1 MTHIWQKN
9 AQNSPRKL
17 RLTRCLPTAPN
28 RLLRSNTCPSN
39 HLKSKRLDSQWLV
52 GPPLTKSKR
61 QPHDQPT
68 RSIMA
73 ELMPQ
78 CITNHKATL
87 FPPSHNNKPAKADVG
102 TQQIKQNTSCEQYF
116 LILLSLY
123 CWGACAWRAAS
134 RTDCKLRRP
143 REVAFVKPFG
153 REQLPSRTCWE
164 MPPETKIHCENSA
177 FMRVTVPS
185 CGCQDRN
192 ACPSPAP
199 MPCLSTRDVRVGIT
213 ELTPTLNFWP
223 QSA

>member
-1 MTHIWQKN
+1 METWKN
-9 AQNSPRKL
+9 
-17 RLTRCLPTAPN
+17 
-28 RLLRSNTCPSN
+28 LRSDSPKLAEQVATDPVLADCSQQTLAVKYMSQQPR
-39 HLKSKRLDSQWLV
+39 LKARGLTPNGWQVVHVFCKL

-61 QPHDQPT
+61 QPHDEPT

-87 FPPSHNNKPAKADVG
+87 FPTSHNNKPAKADVG
-102 TQQIKQNTSCEQYF
+102 TQQIKQNTSCEQYC

-143 REVAFVKPFG
+143 REVAFVKPLG

-177 FMRVTVPS
+177 FLR
-185 CGCQDRN
+185 
-192 ACPSPAP
+192 
-199 MPCLSTRDVRVGIT
+199 MPR
-213 ELTPTLNFWP
+213 P
-223 QSA
+223 